1 MKQTK
6 TILGRNYQAP
16 KTDVFSLAP
25 EGILCNSK
33 VNAMT
38 ETGASWTDETDASL
52 EW

>member
-16 KTDVFSLAP
+16 MTKVLSLAP
-25 EGILCNSK
+25 EGLLCNSK
-33 VNAMT
+33 VNGMT
-38 ETGASWTDETDASL
+38 DTGASWTDETDASL